1 MRVLRFEISRAFKN
15 IWFISSA
22 AAGTVIGIADCVLF
36 LKIHVNSN
44 EEWSLSQIWLG
55 TDYQFAFNS
64 IFFALLP
71 LIACLPYASTCY
83 SDIKSGYERTVCV
96 KTSRINYVIAKA
108 VAVSLSGAAAVA
120 IPLLID
126 LFVAAGLYPDRK
138 PNKLTFLYAGIIDC
152 NLFPRLFALHPV
164 CYCLVF
170 TLLDA
175 VFGGLMCLVAMGVAG
190 CCRDCFSTIMGPF
203 ALYISTGVLLTGNGI
218 GTWSVM
224 SMLNPLQEVIVF
236 KYQIVIVYVVTL
248 FVSLLLVY
256 MSYKRREVL

>member
-1 MRVLRFEISRAFKN
+1 MRVLRFEIGRAFKN

-96 KTSRINYVIAKA
+96 KTLRINYVIAKA

-126 LFVAAGLYPDRK
+126 LFVAAGLWGADVHFEPTISLMVTIYPISAVGL
-138 PNKLTFLYAGIIDC
+138 NTGSIWLTVVILPMLISLAMCLGQIFLEFLLTPAISFGII
-152 NLFPRLFALHPV
+152 
-164 CYCLVF
+164 CLVYIISAYYTKWYF
-170 TLLDA
+170 VGNYTMWQRSSYIADN
-175 VFGGLMCLVAMGVAG
+175 GLNPMSGIVLAAC
-190 CCRDCFSTIMGPF
+190 I
-203 ALYISTGVLLTGNGI
+203 ILLTLI
-218 GTWSVM
+218 GGTIYFD
-224 SMLNPLQEVIVF
+224 NKDI
-236 KYQIVIVYVVTL
+236 I
-248 FVSLLLVY
+248 
-256 MSYKRREVL
+256 